1 MVYNITQ
8 LITGGAPPCG
18 MIGVSWYID
27 LDPWAH
33 DDMEIYWAG
42 TSTHWNPNWPSISQ
56 W

>member
-1 MVYNITQ
+1 MVYNPTYNW
-8 LITGGAPPCG
+8 GAPPGG

-42 TSTHWNPNWPSISQ
+42 TSTHWNPNICPSISQ